1 MIPTTNKWGMAFMLA
16 VLLVTG
22 VMLAG
27 CNVSDIPSAQIPD
40 ICRAMIGPI
49 HYNSTNPHSKRYAA
63 YLLKMDLAERNRVY
77 IALHCP
83 KD

>member
-1 MIPTTNKWGMAFMLA
+1 MLA
-16 VLLVTG
+16 VLLVAG
-22 VMLAG
+22 AMLAG
-27 CNVSDIPSAQIPD
+27 CDTSDIPSAQIPD

-49 HYNSTNPHSKRYAA
+49 RYNSTDKTSKRYAA
-63 YLLKMDLAERNRVY
+63 YLLAMTLAERNRVY